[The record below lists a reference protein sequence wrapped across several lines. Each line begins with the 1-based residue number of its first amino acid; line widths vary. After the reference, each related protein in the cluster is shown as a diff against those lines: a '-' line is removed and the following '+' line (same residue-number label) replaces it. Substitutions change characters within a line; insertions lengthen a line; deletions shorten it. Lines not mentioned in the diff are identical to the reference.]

1 MFVQVD
7 LAEYAPNLRGSGVHG
22 ALVMLE
28 PKFNAELLASI
39 LSIPG
44 SKTLLRRHL
53 SIHFASLVGRQVV
66 CAAVLWNSMGSL
78 DPYPD
83 SQSES
88 RRAKMTD
95 KQRKKLISI
104 FEVLDVLF

>member
-1 MFVQVD
+1 VD

-53 SIHFASLVGRQVV
+53 SIHFASLVGRQVG
-66 CAAVLWNSMGSL
+66 CAAVLRIRIKCW
-78 DPYPD
+78 
-83 SQSES
+83 
-88 RRAKMTD
+88 
-95 KQRKKLISI
+95 I
-104 FEVLDVLF
+104 FFF

>member
-1 MFVQVD
+1 VFGQVD

-53 SIHFASLVGRQVV
+53 SIHFASLVGRQVG
-66 CAAVLWNSMGSL
+66 CAPSCGRGSGL
-78 DPYPD
+78 DGVPG
-83 SQSES
+83 SVS
-88 RRAKMTD
+88 
-95 KQRKKLISI
+95 
-104 FEVLDVLF
+104 